1 MLAHATPNTPSPPP
15 ARLSSRKELFA
26 HHVAYGA
33 SLAQAARLAGYSP
46 QGARQR
52 GSLLMANS
60 DIRIRVE
67 KLRRSWLADR
77 EKHIGEAVAEVTQVI
92 DKALRLDRPAAA
104 IKAIELKLKLQG
116 VIRDPRFSLYTV
128 TPDDDLTT
136 CLFDPREDED
146 MPIDLPPDPEPEPQP
161 EPEPEEAGSPA
172 EIPAEPALPAYPASG
187 PRRDSPVPATVP
199 ATRVLSEIE
208 RTAAGLRHAIRSI
221 PGGLRLS
228 GAMSGSARHD
238 KS

>member
-1 MLAHATPNTPSPPP
+1 MPIPATAPLLP
-15 ARLSSRKELFA
+15 RQELFA

-67 KLRRSWLADR
+67 TLRRSWLADR
-77 EKHIGEAVAEVTQVI
+77 EKHIGEAVAEVAQVI

-116 VIRDPRFSLYTV
+116 VIPDPRFSL
-128 TPDDDLTT
+128 
-136 CLFDPREDED
+136 
-146 MPIDLPPDPEPEPQP
+146 
-161 EPEPEEAGSPA
+161 ANSH
-172 EIPAEPALPAYPASG
+172 
-187 PRRDSPVPATVP
+187 RRPSA
-199 ATRVLSEIE
+199 
-208 RTAAGLRHAIRSI
+208 
-221 PGGLRLS
+221 
-228 GAMSGSARHD
+228 ARHD

>member
-1 MLAHATPNTPSPPP
+1 MPIPATAPLLP
-15 ARLSSRKELFA
+15 RQELFA
-26 HHVAYGA
+26 HHVAYGV

-77 EKHIGEAVAEVTQVI
+77 EKHIGEAVAEVAQVI
-92 DKALRLDRPAAA
+92 DKALRLDRPGAA

-116 VIRDPRFSLYTV
+116 VIRDPRFSLYTA

-136 CLFDPREDED
+136 CFFDPREDED
-146 MPIDLPPDPEPEPQP
+146 PPIDLPPDCNPVPEPK
-161 EPEPEEAGSPA
+161 PEEASPLA
-172 EIPAEPALPAYPASG
+172 DIPAEPAPTPPLITARHASG
-187 PRRDSPVPATVP
+187 PRRIAQV
-199 ATRVLSEIE
+199 
-208 RTAAGLRHAIRSI
+208 
-221 PGGLRLS
+221 
-228 GAMSGSARHD
+228 
-238 KS
+238 